1 MTIFLVALVVTFSGF
16 INSLTGFGF
25 IIVAAAFLAQL
36 LPPKDA
42 ASLALVLGIILAGIV
57 ALRERKTIAMKIT
70 LFIQNN
76 TGWNNN
82 DGHGA
87 VTYLINSGNAENI
100 TISNCT
106 FLGNRS
112 LSS

>member
-42 ASLALVLGIILAGIV
+42 ASVALVL
-57 ALRERKTIAMKIT
+57 
-70 LFIQNN
+70 
-76 TGWNNN
+76 
-82 DGHGA
+82 
-87 VTYLINSGNAENI
+87 
-100 TISNCT
+100 
-106 FLGNRS
+106 
-112 LSS
+112 